1 MKWHKFAAL
10 FRFSPGVG
18 TALQGILS
26 NEDDDDGKDLEL

>member
-10 FRFSPGVG
+10 FRYFLGVG

-26 NEDDDDGKDLEL
+26 NEDDDGNNLEL

>member
-1 MKWHKFAAL
+1 MKRHKFAAV

-26 NEDDDDGKDLEL
+26 NKDDNGNDLEL